1 MDGQRRERLW
11 RVIAERPVAPGED
24 GWAQAVSTAC
34 VDALPGVDAVIVAL
48 RGTGR
53 AVEIIGAS
61 DTWAESLAEQQYTV
75 GEGPGIEAYNHGEPV
90 LIADLSHEQERWP
103 AFAEAA
109 LGLGAGAVFAF
120 PLQLG
125 GINLGTTEFVRH
137 RPGGL
142 AQQVAGDVAM
152 VAELVTAALLQQ
164 AGAAEQAGREFAPRP
179 VTSFR
184 DVNVATGMLAAQLRI
199 SLDDAFARLRG
210 HAFSRGR
217 SVVELARDVL
227 ERRVPLDEFAE

>member
-1 MDGQRRERLW
+1 M
-11 RVIAERPVAPGED
+11 
-24 GWAQAVSTAC
+24 STAC
-34 VDALPGVDAVIVAL
+34 VDALSGVDAVIVAL

-61 DTWAESLAEQQYTV
+61 DGWAESLAVQQYTV
-75 GEGPGIEAYNHGEPV
+75 GEGPGIEAYTDGEPV
-90 LIADLSHEQERWP
+90 LVADLNGEQGRWP

-109 LGLGAGAVFAF
+109 LGLGVGAVFAF

-125 GINLGTTEFVRH
+125 GISLGTVEFLRR

-142 AQQVAGDVAM
+142 ARQVAGDVAL